1 MSEIISKTKL
11 FVWGLDWNLRGQ
23 ELRDHFSQYGEVV
36 FARVIL
42 DRETRRSKGFGFVEF
57 ENEEDATKAQ
67 AEANETELAGRTI
80 RVDFAKEDP
89 EKLKAREEAQ
99 AAEAAQAE
107 VSIDNLDDGSE
118 DL

>member
-1 MSEIISKTKL
+1 
-11 FVWGLDWNLRGQ
+11 
-23 ELRDHFSQYGEVV
+23 LRDHFSQYGEVV

-57 ENEEDATKAQ
+57 ANPEDASKAQ
-67 AEANETELAGRTI
+67 TATNETELSGRTI

-89 EKLKAREEAQ
+89 EKLQARAEEQEQVAT
-99 AAEAAQAE
+99 ASVE
-107 VSIDNLDDGSE
+107 NLEDGSE

>member
-42 DRETRRSKGFGFVEF
+42 DRETRRSKGFWFVEF
-57 ENEEDATKAQ
+57 AQPEDAAKAQ
-67 AEANETELAGRTI
+67 TSTNETDLSGRTI

-89 EKLKAREEAQ
+89 EKLQARAEEQ
-99 AAEAAQAE
+99 EQEAAS
-107 VSIDNLDDGSE
+107 SIENLEDGSE